1 VIAVVFLERIS
12 VAAQPQIH
20 VMRERAIVIWT
31 FNVLEVLSVEPT
43 TAEEIILRLVVAGR
57 VFPIAVQV
65 YIIASLFMHSSKI
78 CPDMVFVITPELL
91 FIFFRAL
98 FLKRIKQIM

>member
-1 VIAVVFLERIS
+1 MVFLERIS

-20 VMRERAIVIWT
+20 VLWEMAIVIWT

-43 TAEEIILRLVVAGR
+43 TAEEIIPRLVVAGR

-65 YIIASLFMHSSKI
+65 FTIASLLMHSSKNKLQVPSI
-78 CPDMVFVITPELL
+78 
-91 FIFFRAL
+91 A
-98 FLKRIKQIM
+98 

>member
-1 VIAVVFLERIS
+1 MVFLERIS

-65 YIIASLFMHSSKI
+65 YIIASLFMHSSKN
-78 CPDMVFVITPELL
+78 PDMVFVITPELL